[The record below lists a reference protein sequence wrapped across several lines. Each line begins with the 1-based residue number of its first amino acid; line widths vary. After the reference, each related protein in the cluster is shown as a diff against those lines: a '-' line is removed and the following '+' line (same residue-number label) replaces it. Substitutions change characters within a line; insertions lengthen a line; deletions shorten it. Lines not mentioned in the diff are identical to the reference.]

1 MTAGRKPKPSELKL
15 LTGNPG
21 KRPVRRAPG
30 GQRQRLRAP
39 APPEWLPEDGQREWR
54 RVAPLLLAMR
64 VLRDTD
70 LTALAVYCESYARY
84 RQAQQEL
91 QDNGSLTTDTGT
103 GSIKTHPSV
112 TVLNQAVAQMRAFMV
127 EFGLTPSSRGRVA
140 SEAPRELSEFEQYL
154 ARKNRTADQAEERA
168 A

>member
-1 MTAGRKPKPSELKL
+1 MTAGRKPKPAELKL

-21 KRPVRRAPG
+21 KRAVRRAAESVP
-30 GQRQRLRAP
+30 QRKRAP
-39 APPEWLPEDGQREWR
+39 SPPVWLPEDGQEEWR

-70 LTALAVYCESYARY
+70 LTALAVYCEAYARF
-84 RQAQQEL
+84 REARKEL
-91 QDNGSLTTDTGT
+91 DENGGLTTDTGT

-127 EFGLTPSSRGRVA
+127 EFGMTPSSRGRVA
-140 SEAPRELSEFEQYL
+140 PAAPREKSDLEIYL
-154 ARKNRTADQAEERA
+154 ERKNRQTGT
-168 A
+168 

>member
-1 MTAGRKPKPSELKL
+1 MTAGRKPKPAELKL

-21 KRPVRRAPG
+21 KRPVRRAAEAG
-30 GQRQRLRAP
+30 RKRLRAP
-39 APPEWLPEDGQREWR
+39 SPPEWLPAEGQEEWR

-70 LTALAVYCESYARY
+70 LMALAVYCEAVARF
-84 RQAQQEL
+84 RQARQDL
-91 QDNGSLTTDTGT
+91 DDNGGLTTDTGT

-127 EFGLTPSSRGRVA
+127 EFGMTPSSRGRVA
-140 SEAPRELSEFEQYL
+140 SEAPREKSELEQYL
-154 ARKNRTADQAEERA
+154 ERKNRKAGEA